1 MDPGPAYRRRRPAVA
16 CTECR
21 RRKIRCDRHSPC
33 GPCSKSVPSL
43 RCVYNNHP
51 TNRSS
56 ISENYMEQ
64 PAMHMQQ
71 HESLASLGLS
81 HAHSNSHEQLMLGAD
96 TFDTRTQD
104 MDLFNLDVAPMSD
117 HVPIEFVDMDFFDL
131 AEVSHSKSTSTE
143 SFSSL
148 PHGSARSSSW
158 TSCSLPSTMTA
169 SSNTSIQSLLHSSE
183 TLQSRGS
190 VSQIDERDY
199 TEFDDHYND
208 WYLPFSQ
215 CKKLS
220 FLADNLSSE
229 NISLTPDTESVR
241 PLFEKYKRLKRT
253 LEEHHGNETLI
264 DNWTT
269 TQTAAWDVLPPR
281 STCDALLDSYI
292 KTFES
297 VLRIFHVPS
306 FLRDYEHFWES
317 STSTSADIDDTFACK
332 LLLAIALGST
342 TLVPAKSHPDQFP
355 SLGEQ
360 ASRWILYVKEWLARQ
375 TIKGMRADLS
385 MAQIACLLALTRHTH
400 TQDVAPIG
408 VGWLSGG
415 HDLTHIAVQLGLH
428 REPRARSP
436 NMSAKEAEIRRRLWA
451 TMLELSLQVA
461 IDKGLPAPIAPE
473 SYDCEA
479 PSSIADSD
487 LYLGVEPQVVTSASV
502 LTLLA
507 QTQRLRLRI
516 LQLANAPGSSKTYQ
530 ECHSLAAEL
539 NTACST
545 GLEKLRS
552 TSQTPPSDFQVKLV
566 DFFTRPFVLA
576 LHEPFAEQA
585 STKPEYYY
593 SRRMRMEISAQLL
606 TPTKDHRAYAA
617 LLTQG
622 HGHFQFVHRQA
633 TISLCLDLIRE
644 HEDSSFPSLDSSCH
658 LALQELLSGSVDAF
672 QRRVRATGGAES
684 TSEYMLFSCAVAYM
698 EALQHGY
705 GGRDVD
711 EKILAAVK
719 TGLSFC
725 CDVMDLQ
732 RRRGSSV
739 MSRSGDAQGASE
751 AGQLWMG

>member
-43 RCVYNNHP
+43 QCVYNNHP
-51 TNRSS
+51 TNRGSVS
-56 ISENYMEQ
+56 MDQ

-71 HESLASLGLS
+71 HESLGSLGVS
-81 HAHSNSHEQLMLGAD
+81 HAHSDSHEQL
-96 TFDTRTQD
+96 
-104 MDLFNLDVAPMSD
+104 MDLFNLDMAPMSD

-148 PHGSARSSSW
+148 PHGSASSSSW
-158 TSCSLPSTMTA
+158 TTSSLPSTMNG
-169 SSNTSIQSLLHSSE
+169 SSSTSMQSLLYPSE
-183 TLQSRGS
+183 TVQSRGL
-190 VSQIDERDY
+190 VSQGEERDY
-199 TEFDDHYND
+199 TEFNDQRND

-215 CKKLS
+215 CRKLN
-220 FLADNLSSE
+220 FLAESLASE
-229 NISLTPDTESVR
+229 NISPSPDTESVR
-241 PLFEKYKRLKRT
+241 PLFEKFKRLKRT
-253 LEEHHGNETLI
+253 VEEHHGNKNLI

-269 TQTAAWDVLPPR
+269 AQTAAWDVLPPR

-292 KTFES
+292 RTFES

-306 FLRDYEHFWES
+306 FLRDYEHFWE
-317 STSTSADIDDTFACK
+317 TSTSPSGDIDDTFACK

-342 TLVPAKSHPDQFP
+342 TLVPTESHPDQFP

-375 TIKGMRADLS
+375 TVKGMRADLS

-400 TQDVAPIG
+400 SQDVAPIG

-428 REPRARSP
+428 REPRVRTP

-473 SYDCEA
+473 SYDCEP
-479 PSSIADSD
+479 PSNIADSD
-487 LYLGVEPQVVTSASV
+487 LYLGVEPQGVTSASV
-502 LTLLA
+502 LPLLA

-516 LQLANAPGSSKTYQ
+516 LQLANAPGSSKTYP

-539 NTACST
+539 NTACFT
-545 GLEKLRS
+545 GLETLRS
-552 TSQTPPSDFQVKLV
+552 TYQTPPSDFQIKLV

-606 TPTKDHRAYAA
+606 TPTKDHHAYAA
-617 LLTQG
+617 LLAQG
-622 HGHFQFVHRQA
+622 HGHFQFVHRKA
-633 TISLCLDLIRE
+633 TMSLCLDLIRE
-644 HEDSSFPSLDSSCH
+644 HEASSFPSLDTSCH
-658 LALQELLSGSVDAF
+658 RDLLELLSGSVDAF

-684 TSEYMLFSCAVAYM
+684 TSEYMLFSCAAAYL

-705 GGRDVD
+705 GESDVD

-719 TGLSFC
+719 SGLSFC

-739 MSRSGDAQGASE
+739 MSRCGDAQGASE
-751 AGQLWMG
+751 AGKLWMG